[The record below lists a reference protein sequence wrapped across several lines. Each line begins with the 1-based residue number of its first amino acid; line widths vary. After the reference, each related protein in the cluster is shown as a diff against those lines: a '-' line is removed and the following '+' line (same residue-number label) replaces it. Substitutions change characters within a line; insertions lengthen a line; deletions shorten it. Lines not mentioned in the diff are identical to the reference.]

1 MCSEKSL
8 KFTPEHPLL
17 DRLKE
22 LKPALKEKYGIE
34 EFALF
39 GSFARGEQQEHSD
52 VDIVILKIKEKKANI
67 RLNAINF
74 LKEKLKRDVDMG
86 YFQSMKTFIKDEIK
100 KDLIYV

>member
-39 GSFARGEQQEHSD
+39 GSFARSEQQEHSD